1 MTPMTTEHPTT
12 EYRRVEHLPEIRGT
26 LLGIYAEVYAD
37 DIATNPFFS
46 LERFEERL
54 AGHTTAPEW
63 GCVLA
68 RVAGEAVGFTYGF
81 RAREG
86 DTFTLCENMLRAP
99 HRGQG
104 IARSMHDE
112 LIRHREEALAQLL
125 VRRERP
131 RLRALYERWGYRH
144 AGEKLPF
151 PDSPLYDVMVLTL
164 RQPKRRVAD

>member
-1 MTPMTTEHPTT
+1 MTWGSFVASGARQGVGEGAEEPGDAEHAQHLLDAWAHVRIPTAT
-12 EYRRVEHLPEIRGT
+12 VCEPANAANARNTSTNRRSP
-26 LLGIYAEVYAD
+26 
-37 DIATNPFFS
+37 
-46 LERFEERL
+46 
-54 AGHTTAPEW
+54 
-63 GCVLA
+63 

-112 LIRHREEALAQLL
+112 LIRHREESRAQLL

-131 RLRALYERWGYRH
+131 RLRALYERWGYQH

-151 PDSPLYDVMVLTL
+151 PDAPLYDVMVLAL
-164 RQPKRRVAD
+164 RQPNGEVAE